1 MKTIHMLRLLTV
13 AGLVPLAG
21 QMAMAQ
27 EGGYPYLG
35 LSVGQSRAHF
45 DEQRMGES
53 VLGTGFT
60 STTVDRNERDTG
72 YKLFGGYQMNRNWAF
87 EAGYFDLGSS
97 SFTANTLPA
106 GTLSG
111 KVRSQGLNLDLV
123 GTLPITER
131 FSALGRIG
139 AQYAR
144 TRDSFGSTGLATV
157 INANP
162 SHRETNAKIGVGLQ
176 YEFSPSFLV
185 RTEAERYRMN
195 DGVGHKANVDMYS
208 VSLVMPFG
216 RPAQVATRV
225 AAAPVYVA
233 PAPAPVVAPAPV
245 IVMVPTVPV
254 AAAPVPRRVSF
265 TAESLFGFDKATLRP
280 EGKAAL
286 DTFARDVQ
294 GTQYNVIMVEGHTD
308 RLGSNAYNQ
317 KLSLQRADSVKAYL
331 VSDAKLDGSRIN
343 TVGKGETMPVTKAED
358 CKGNKATPKLI
369 ACLQADRRV
378 DIEVTGTR

>member
-27 EGGYPYLG
+27 DGGYPYLG
-35 LSVGQSRAHF
+35 LSVGQARAHF
-45 DEQRMGES
+45 DEQRMGAS
-53 VLGTGFT
+53 VLGAGFT
-60 STTVDRNERDTG
+60 STTIDRNERDTG
-72 YKLFGGYQMNRNWAF
+72 YKLFGGYQMSRNWAF

-97 SFTANTLPA
+97 SFTAITVPA

-162 SHRETNAKIGVGLQ
+162 SHRETNAKVGVGLQ

>member
-1 MKTIHMLRLLTV
+1 MKTIHLLRLLTV

-35 LSVGQSRAHF
+35 LSVGQSRSHF
-45 DEQRMGES
+45 DEQRMSES
-53 VLGTGFT
+53 VLGAGVH
-60 STTVDRNERDTG
+60 TTTIDRNERDTG

-87 EAGYFDLGSS
+87 EAGYFDLGSPT
-97 SFTANTLPA
+97 FTFNTLPV

-111 KVRSQGLNLDLV
+111 KTRMQGINLDLV
-123 GTLPITER
+123 GTLPITDR
-131 FSALGRIG
+131 LSALGRVG

-144 TRDSFGSTGLATV
+144 TRDTFGTTGLATV

-162 SHRETNAKIGVGLQ
+162 SKRETNAKIGVGLQ

-195 DGVGHKANVDMYS
+195 DGVGHKANVDLFS
-208 VSLVMPFG
+208 LSLVMPFG
-216 RPAQVATRV
+216 RHAPVMTRV

-233 PAPAPVVAPAPV
+233 PVPVYVAPVPAPVVMLPPA
-245 IVMVPTVPV
+245 PV

-265 TAESLFGFDKATLRP
+265 TAESLFGFDKSALRP

-317 KLSLQRADSVKAYL
+317 KLSLERADAVKAYL
-331 VSDAKLDGSRIN
+331 VSNARLDGARIN
-343 TVGKGETMPVTKAED
+343 TVGKGETMPVTKADD
-358 CKGNKATPKLI
+358 CKGNKASPKLI
-369 ACLQADRRV
+369 ACLQPDRRV